1 MTKIEVRQIF
11 FELLTEDKEFQQK
24 LTEFI
29 LAAVAEKFVERVA
42 QEVEPPKTEESEPA
56 VEQGGYTKDFVE
68 KVVEYSDFDK
78 LSEDKKSVESQRD
91 ELQAKFDKLNDDKK
105 SVESQR
111 DDLQAKFDKLS
122 DDKKSVERQRDE
134 LQANFD
140 KLSNDKKVV
149 ESQRDDLQAKFD
161 KLSDDKKSVESQRD
175 ELQAKFDKLSNDKK
189 VVESQRDELQA
200 KFDKLSDDK
209 KSVESQRDELQ
220 AKFDKLS
227 NDKKSVERQR
237 DELQAK
243 FDKLND
249 DKKVVESQRDE
260 FSRKFENVCREKE
273 LVESQRDEFDRQLE
287 SLLKDKET
295 LEIERDELKK
305 QLAERFAE
313 GWDVY
318 QTFLNLDATTRENSG
333 LYAINF
339 ESFICSGAQQRLL
352 GEIWEAA
359 LDCKRNGKKDDAE
372 IFWAVFSYCVYL
384 VNAAQKD
391 NIIEILNTQEG
402 ERYDTDKHS
411 TSGTNSSTQG
421 VVREIIL
428 AGYKNNINRKIVKKS
443 NVRVG

>member
-1 MTKIEVRQIF
+1 M
-11 FELLTEDKEFQQK
+11 
-24 LTEFI
+24 
-29 LAAVAEKFVERVA
+29 
-42 QEVEPPKTEESEPA
+42 
-56 VEQGGYTKDFVE
+56 
-68 KVVEYSDFDK
+68 
-78 LSEDKKSVESQRD
+78 
-91 ELQAKFDKLNDDKK
+91 
-105 SVESQR
+105 
-111 DDLQAKFDKLS
+111 
-122 DDKKSVERQRDE
+122 
-134 LQANFD
+134 
-140 KLSNDKKVV
+140 
-149 ESQRDDLQAKFD
+149 
-161 KLSDDKKSVESQRD
+161 
-175 ELQAKFDKLSNDKK
+175 
-189 VVESQRDELQA
+189 QA